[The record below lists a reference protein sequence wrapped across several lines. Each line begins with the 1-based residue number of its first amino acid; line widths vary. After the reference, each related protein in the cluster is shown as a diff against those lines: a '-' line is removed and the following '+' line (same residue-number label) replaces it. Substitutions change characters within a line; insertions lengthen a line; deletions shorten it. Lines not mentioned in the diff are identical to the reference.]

1 MLSYLS
7 YFIGPVGQWALFFL
21 ITFPATFLL
30 THIFLKKKYI
40 SLFKKVGV
48 YLFVCFLFLA
58 LWLVL
63 FPFPDFSDGFCDVRA
78 GIQIWQL
85 TPFQFIQD
93 ITTFADKYQVS
104 LLRNKALFQVIFNI
118 FLIFPI
124 GFLGSL
130 FFKWSFWKML
140 VMWFLISLG
149 FEVIQG
155 TGMFGMIPCPYR
167 LFDVDDLMLN
177 TFGVALWFLTI
188 SPFRQSLQDYFEQKD
203 FVVKRENFLIR
214 RALAFALDFMLM
226 GILFGMLALLWNI
239 GVHNSHEFVQ
249 MFSFLDADLLK
260 IVGDFVQLFL
270 YFVVLCY
277 FLKWQ
282 TLGKKMLKMKI
293 ISTIW
298 KKLSFWQIVI
308 RSIIPVFS
316 FTVINLWGYI
326 VYQKTGII
334 LEQNGIYA
342 LVYFVYLLIFI
353 PLSIE
358 LSTDGRALHDRMWGT
373 KVIKIKSPDR

>member
-1 MLSYLS
+1 
-7 YFIGPVGQWALFFL
+7 
-21 ITFPATFLL
+21 
-30 THIFLKKKYI
+30 
-40 SLFKKVGV
+40 
-48 YLFVCFLFLA
+48 
-58 LWLVL
+58 
-63 FPFPDFSDGFCDVRA
+63 
-78 GIQIWQL
+78 
-85 TPFQFIQD
+85 
-93 ITTFADKYQVS
+93 
-104 LLRNKALFQVIFNI
+104 
-118 FLIFPI
+118 
-124 GFLGSL
+124 
-130 FFKWSFWKML
+130 
-140 VMWFLISLG
+140 MWM
-149 FEVIQG
+149 
-155 TGMFGMIPCPYR
+155 TWC
-167 LFDVDDLMLN
+167 N